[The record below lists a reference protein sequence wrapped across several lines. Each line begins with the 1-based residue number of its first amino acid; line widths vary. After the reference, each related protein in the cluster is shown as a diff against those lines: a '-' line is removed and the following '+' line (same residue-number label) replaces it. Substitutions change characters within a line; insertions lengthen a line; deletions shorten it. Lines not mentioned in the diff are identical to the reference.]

1 MVRVQKKILILL
13 QRTVHKM
20 KVRTQAMMQVM
31 IKAMMPAMV
40 PVKIIRV
47 KRIRNEALYE
57 FTE

>member
-1 MVRVQKKILILL
+1 MVRAQKKIPILL

-47 KRIRNEALYE
+47 KRIRNEA
-57 FTE
+57 